1 MHLLIVIL
9 PLFLE
14 VSRLISFHLHLP
26 QEVLLDLIQLG
37 MEILAGQ
44 TLPDRLHAA
53 LADGVDLLVLQVEQF
68 EGSLLDG
75 HIAHFNTYFY

>member
-14 VSRLISFHLHLP
+14 VCRLIPFHLHLP

-44 TLPDRLHAA
+44 ALPDRLHAA
-53 LADGVDLLVLQVEQF
+53 LTEGVDLLVLQVEQF

-75 HIAHFNTYFY
+75 RIAHFNSYFY